1 MPDSD
6 TRRNGTNRQRPRN
19 TSLAKA
25 SRLLHTVA
33 HRFPTG
39 GTLSRIAREV
49 GMNTATAHRLLTA
62 LADEGLLT
70 FDPYQ
75 KTYHIG
81 FGLLE
86 IAESAREV
94 SPDLQLRHR
103 LRPLLN
109 RISLRTEE
117 STYLSVRSNRDALCI
132 DVAEGT
138 YPVSTNTLTPGSR
151 RPLGIGAGGVALLA
165 QLPQNESRLLIRQN
179 SGRFERYTGITA
191 EEVEQAVATCR
202 ALGYAFNQGRIV
214 PEIAA
219 VGLAFRVP
227 DSGQTAAITV
237 ASVLS
242 RMHDQRRD
250 AVIAI
255 IRDEIA
261 RLRDRPVL
269 HE

>member
-1 MPDSD
+1 MAYQQPDYRPD
-6 TRRNGTNRQRPRN
+6 NGAPRS

-25 SRLLHTVA
+25 STLLRVVA

-39 GTLSRIAREV
+39 GTLSRVAREV

-62 LADEGLLT
+62 LAREGLLT

-86 IAESAREV
+86 IAESAQSV
-94 SPDLQLRHR
+94 APDLQLRHR
-103 LRPLLN
+103 LKPLLN

-138 YPVSTNTLTPGSR
+138 YPVSANTLLPGSR
-151 RPLGIGAGGVALLA
+151 RPLGVGAGSVALLA
-165 QLPQNESRLLIRQN
+165 RLPERECAELIRQN
-179 SGRFERYTGITA
+179 TGRFERYSGITA
-191 EEVEQAVATCR
+191 AEVEDAVVACR
-202 ALGYAFNQGRIV
+202 RCGYALNLGRII
-214 PEIAA
+214 PEVAA
-219 VGLAFRVP
+219 VGIAFQVP
-227 DSGQTAAITV
+227 QSGETVAVIV

-242 RMHDQRRD
+242 RMSDTRRQE
-250 AVIAI
+250 VISVI
-255 IRDEIA
+255 HDEIR
-261 RLRDRPVL
+261 RLQR
-269 HE
+269 

>member
-1 MPDSD
+1 MAPSSTNAADRA
-6 TRRNGTNRQRPRN
+6 RRRPRN

-33 HRFPTG
+33 HQFPTG

-62 LADEGLLT
+62 LTEESLLT

-86 IAESAREV
+86 IAESAQAV
-94 SPDLQLRHR
+94 APDLRLRHQ

-109 RISLRTEE
+109 RISLRAEE

-132 DVAEGT
+132 DAAEGT

-165 QLPQNESRLLIRQN
+165 RLPEAETQAVIRRN
-179 SGRFERYTGITA
+179 SNRFERYAGITA
-191 EEVEQAVATCR
+191 AEVEQAVTTCR
-202 ALGYAFNQGRIV
+202 LRGYAFNQGRIV

-219 VGLAFRVP
+219 VGLAFQVP
-227 DSGQTAAITV
+227 GTHQVAAVTV
-237 ASVLS
+237 ASILS

-250 AVIAI
+250 EVIAI
-255 IRDEIA
+255 IRDEIS
-261 RLRDRPVL
+261 RLADRPVL
-269 HE
+269 FE